1 MSTLTSRPRNTPTD
15 ILHKWRSTAWQE
27 PWWVISNSVHMAQLG
42 RASNSC
48 LSHIW
53 WLISSSTHT
62 QKRIHIAFKVQYLQ
76 IHLTLHLKYIWRIQS
91 QAIMS
96 LCTRTLRPHTNP
108 KRRKH
113 TEEKKKAG
121 EEKCTGFQPVSLLT
135 HHLAHYSPL
144 WRFWVMQHYY
154 HHKFGDDPRPVLAL
168 LGQKYH
174 KLLDINQNPQV
185 YSAAALNDCLRFM
198 SVFLNSQHGD
208 IWHQTSLQSS
218 VHVEQREYLSSRP
231 VAHNIYKVCVQIPDP
246 L

>member
-1 MSTLTSRPRNTPTD
+1 M
-15 ILHKWRSTAWQE
+15 
-27 PWWVISNSVHMAQLG
+27 
-42 RASNSC
+42 
-48 LSHIW
+48 
-53 WLISSSTHT
+53 
-62 QKRIHIAFKVQYLQ
+62 
-76 IHLTLHLKYIWRIQS
+76 
-91 QAIMS
+91 
-96 LCTRTLRPHTNP
+96 
-108 KRRKH
+108 
-113 TEEKKKAG
+113 
-121 EEKCTGFQPVSLLT
+121 CTGFQPVSLLT

-231 VAHNIYKVCVQIPDP
+231 VAHNIYKVCVQISRSIVSKIIDYLLFRKAPAHTPFCLSFTVWNIFHQTNWTRINGGANTVHGEAKICP
-246 L
+246 LQENIETYGSSTTTTK